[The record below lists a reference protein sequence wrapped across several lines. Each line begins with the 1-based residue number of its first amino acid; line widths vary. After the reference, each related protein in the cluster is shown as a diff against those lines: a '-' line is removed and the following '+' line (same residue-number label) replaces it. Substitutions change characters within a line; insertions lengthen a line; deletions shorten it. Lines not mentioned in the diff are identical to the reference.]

1 MYLFV
6 LMLRLKKYK
15 VHTIARNKR
24 VNSFWNCPLGLYGMW
39 KASLQFIEANHE
51 REDAF
56 GIALAYT
63 YAGNK
68 DSALTSLDRAYEER
82 SFGIAWLAVDPAY
95 DSLRSD
101 PRFPAHLRRM
111 RFPHNR

>member
-1 MYLFV
+1 MRAFERSESSPAELAAVKKGAQEFG
-6 LMLRLKKYK
+6 LR
-15 VHTIARNKR
+15 
-24 VNSFWNCPLGLYGMW
+24 GMW

-56 GIALAYT
+56 GTALAYT

-68 DSALTSLDRAYEER
+68 DRALTSLDRAYEER

-101 PRFPAHLRRM
+101 PRFAALLRRM
-111 RFPHNR
+111 RFPQNR